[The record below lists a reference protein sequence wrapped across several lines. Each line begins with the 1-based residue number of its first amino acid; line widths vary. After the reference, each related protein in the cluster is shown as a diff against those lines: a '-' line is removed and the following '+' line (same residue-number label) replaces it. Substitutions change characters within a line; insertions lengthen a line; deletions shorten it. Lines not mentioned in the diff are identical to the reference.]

1 MEEEIRFLDL
11 LTTATAVAN
20 FRGSDTVCA
29 EHFEIAA
36 DILRGLKSMD
46 ETGGPGSLPVS
57 RGAGGNVAPALQEL
71 VQDWYRRLG
80 GDPDAT
86 IDDDALE
93 VFLAE
98 ARAAERKAGTHAE
111 SARLQQRKE

>member
-1 MEEEIRFLDL
+1 MDEEIRFLDL

-29 EHFEIAA
+29 EHFEMAA

-46 ETGGPGSLPVS
+46 ESAGPAPPLFSGGGS
-57 RGAGGNVAPALQEL
+57 GAVAPALQEL

-86 IDDDALE
+86 IDDDALD

-98 ARAAERKAGTHAE
+98 ARAAERRAGTHSQ
-111 SARLQQRKE
+111 SARPGGTE